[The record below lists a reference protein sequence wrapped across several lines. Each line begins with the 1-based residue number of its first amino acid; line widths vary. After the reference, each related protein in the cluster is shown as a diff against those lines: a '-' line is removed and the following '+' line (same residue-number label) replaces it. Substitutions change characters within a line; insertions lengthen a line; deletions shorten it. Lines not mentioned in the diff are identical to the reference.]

1 VAELPIIEGLRVVE
15 ELGAGTLSSV
25 YAALE
30 EPLGRKVAVK
40 VLRATIPSTSPFALQ
55 LEREAHVL
63 SELCHPNIGLLLRFS
78 KTDAG
83 TFLVLEFVD
92 GYSLAGLLKKKPT
105 IPADSVAAIGAGVAR
120 GLEHAHDQKIVHR
133 DIKPANVLVS
143 RRGEVKIFDFGIAHR
158 ARTAQEPIAALSSVR
173 VEDVATFGTPAYMS
187 PEQILG
193 EGLDG
198 RSDVFSLGIV
208 LYQLV
213 CGSRPFDRG
222 DGADGR
228 PAAHRI
234 RRDAPIPLH
243 RRAPEVPAGL
253 ERIIMR
259 AIEKLPADRFQSA
272 RAMAEELEELVG
284 PNRGL
289 RGDRLVMLAL
299 EHAGLGVVA
308 DTEPGTSRR
317 VRSRGPVRRAVVGLG
332 LLGCGAVAAG
342 AALQLMSGTA
352 RDVAVPATLEL
363 APRSAG
369 FAHVLVR
376 PWAEVWIDGQRVD
389 VTPMDRAIP
398 LAAGAHY
405 FKFVHPTLPT
415 QKRSVNI
422 APGQTVTIDVDL
434 GLEDGRERGSRAERD
449 KTR

>member
-1 VAELPIIEGLRVVE
+1 VAELPVIEGLRVVE

-105 IPADSVAAIGAGVAR
+105 MSADSVAAIGAGVAR

-253 ERIIMR
+253 ARIIMR

-289 RGDRLVMLAL
+289 RGDRLVMVAL

-308 DTEPGTSRR
+308 DAEPGSSRR
-317 VRSRGPVRRAVVGLG
+317 VRSRGPVRHAVVGLG
-332 LLGCGAVAAG
+332 LLGCVTVAAG
-342 AALQLMSGTA
+342 AALQLTSGTA
-352 RDVAVPATLEL
+352 RDVAAPTTLEL
-363 APRSAG
+363 VPRSAG

-405 FKFVHPTLPT
+405 FKFVHPTLPM

-422 APGQTVTIDVDL
+422 APGQTVTIDVDM